1 MNRSSMSKK
10 FQAFRVKEV
19 AEKQFATSIESLS
32 TDDLPAGD
40 ILIKVHFSSLNFK
53 DALSASGNKGVTRK
67 FPHTPGIDAAGEV
80 VESSNTAFKKGD
92 KVLVTGF
99 DLGMN
104 TWGGMAE
111 YIRVPAEWVVALP
124 DGLGLR
130 ESMVYGTAGLTAG
143 LSVYQL
149 INQGINP
156 DMGKIVVTGASGG
169 VGSMAVAILGKLGF
183 EVVAVTG
190 KESAHD
196 LLKSMGAKECV
207 GRDTLNDES
216 KRPLLK
222 PLYAGAIDTVGGN
235 MLATIL
241 KSLQYNGVATCCGLV
256 NSPSLNT
263 SVFPFILKGVRLIG
277 IDSVECDIDLRKVIW
292 NNFASDWKIDYPE
305 GLIEEVKLEGLADK
319 IASILKGQIAG
330 RVVVSL

>member
-1 MNRSSMSKK
+1 MSKNYT
-10 FQAFRVKEV
+10 AFRVTEV
-19 AEKQFATSIESLS
+19 AEKQFVTSVEQLS
-32 TDDLPAGD
+32 MDDLPAGEV
-40 ILIKVHFSSLNFK
+40 LIKVAYSSLNYK
-53 DALSASGNKGVTRK
+53 DALSASGNKGVSRN
-67 FPHTPGIDAAGEV
+67 FPHTPGIDAAGI
-80 VESSNTAFKKGD
+80 VEASDDDTFKKGD

-104 TWGGMAE
+104 TAGGMAE
-111 YIRVPAEWVVALP
+111 YIRVPTAWVVPLP

-149 INQGINP
+149 IHQGINP

-169 VGSMAVAILGKLGF
+169 VGSMAIAILGKLGF
-183 EVVAVTG
+183 DVVAVTG

-196 LLKSMGAKECV
+196 LLKFLGATECV

-216 KRPLLK
+216 RRPLLK

-241 KSLQYNGVATCCGLV
+241 KSLKYNGVATCCGLV
-256 NSPSLNT
+256 NSPTLAT
-263 SVFPFILKGVRLIG
+263 SVFPFILKGIRLVG
-277 IDSVECDIDLRKVIW
+277 IDSVQCDINLRKVVW
-292 NNFASDWKIDYPE
+292 NYFAGDWKVDYPE
-305 GLIEEVKLEGLADK
+305 DLVEEVGLDGLSEK

-330 RVVVSL
+330 RVVVKL

>member
-1 MNRSSMSKK
+1 MSKK
-10 FQAFRVKEV
+10 YTAFRVTEV
-19 AEKQFATSIESLS
+19 AEKQFETSVEKLS
-32 TDDLPAGD
+32 MDDLPAGEV
-40 ILIKVHFSSLNFK
+40 LIKVAYSSLNYK
-53 DALSASGNKGVTRK
+53 DALSASGNKGVSRN
-67 FPHTPGIDAAGEV
+67 FPHTPGIDAAGT
-80 VESSNTAFKKGD
+80 VEASDSADFKKGD

-104 TWGGMAE
+104 TAGGMAE
-111 YIRVPAEWVVALP
+111 YIRVPAAWVVPLP

-149 INQGINP
+149 IYQGINP

-196 LLKSMGAKECV
+196 LLKSLGATACV
-207 GRDTLNDES
+207 GRDALNDES
-216 KRPLLK
+216 RRPILK

-241 KSLQYNGVATCCGLV
+241 KTLQYNGVATCCGLV
-256 NSPSLNT
+256 NSPALST

-277 IDSVECDIDLRKVIW
+277 IDSVQCDINLRKVVW
-292 NNFASDWKIDYPE
+292 NHFANDWKVDYPD
-305 GLIEEVKLEGLADK
+305 GLVEEVGLDGLSDK

-330 RVVVSL
+330 RVVVKL

>member
-1 MNRSSMSKK
+1 MSKK
-10 FQAFRVKEV
+10 YTAFRVTEV
-19 AEKQFATSIESLS
+19 AERKYETSIEKLS
-32 TDDLPAGD
+32 IDDLPAGEV
-40 ILIKVHFSSLNFK
+40 LIKVHFSSLNFK
-53 DALSASGNKGVTRK
+53 DALSASGNKGVTRN

-80 VESSNTAFKKGD
+80 VKSDNSAFKKGD

-104 TWGGMAE
+104 TAGGMAE
-111 YIRVPAEWVVALP
+111 YIQVPADWVVSLP
-124 DGLGLR
+124 KGLGLR

-190 KESAHD
+190 KESAHV
-196 LLKSMGAKECV
+196 LLKSLGASECI
-207 GRDTLNDES
+207 GRDSLNDES
-216 KRPLLK
+216 KRPILK

-241 KSLQYNGVATCCGLV
+241 KTLQYNGVATCCGLV
-256 NSPSLNT
+256 NSPALNT

-277 IDSVECDIDLRKVIW
+277 IDSVQCDINLRKVVW
-292 NNFASDWKIDYPE
+292 DNFASDWKVDYPE
-305 GLIEEVKLEGLADK
+305 DLVDEIGLDGLADK

-330 RVVVSL
+330 RVLVKI

>member
-1 MNRSSMSKK
+1 MSKK
-10 FQAFRVKEV
+10 FQAFRVTEV

-40 ILIKVHFSSLNFK
+40 VLIKVHYSSLNYK

-80 VESSNTAFKKGD
+80 VESANTSFKKGD
-92 KVLVTGF
+92 NVLVTGF

-104 TWGGMAE
+104 TAGGMAE

-124 DGLGLR
+124 NGLGLR

-169 VGSMAVAILGKLGF
+169 VGSIAVAILGKLGF

-190 KESAHD
+190 KESAHA
-196 LLKSMGAKECV
+196 LLKSLGATECI
-207 GRDTLNDES
+207 GRDALNDES
-216 KRPLLK
+216 KRPILK
-222 PLYAGAIDTVGGN
+222 PLYAGGIDTVGGN

-256 NSPSLNT
+256 NSPALNT

-277 IDSVECDIDLRKVIW
+277 IDSVECDINLRKVIW
-292 NNFASDWKIDYPE
+292 DNFASDWKVDYPE
-305 GLIEEVKLEGLADK
+305 DLVEEVNLSGLSDK
-319 IASILKGQIAG
+319 IASILKGGIKG
-330 RVVVSL
+330 RVVVKL

>member
-1 MNRSSMSKK
+1 MSKK
-10 FQAFRVKEV
+10 FQAYRVKEV
-19 AEKQFATSIESLS
+19 AEKQYTTSIESRS

-40 ILIKVHFSSLNFK
+40 VLIKVQYSSLNFK
-53 DALSASGNKGVTRK
+53 DALSASGNKGVTRN
-67 FPHTPGIDAAGEV
+67 FPHTPGIDAAGT
-80 VESSNTAFKKGD
+80 VEHSDNQNFKKGD

-104 TWGGMAE
+104 TSGGMAE

-124 DGLGLR
+124 KGLGLR

-183 EVVAVTG
+183 EVVAATG

-196 LLKSMGAKECV
+196 LLKSLGATECI
-207 GRDTLNDES
+207 GRDALNDES
-216 KRPLLK
+216 KRPILK

-256 NSPSLNT
+256 ASPALST

-277 IDSVECDIDLRKVIW
+277 IDSVQCDINLRKVVW
-292 NNFASDWKIDYPE
+292 DHFASDWKVDYPE
-305 GLIEEVKLEGLADK
+305 ELVSEIGLDGLDAK
-319 IASILKGQIAG
+319 IASILKGGISG
-330 RVVVSL
+330 RVIVKLS

>member
-1 MNRSSMSKK
+1 MSKK
-10 FQAFRVKEV
+10 YTAFRVTEV
-19 AEKQFATSIESLS
+19 AEKQFETSVEELS
-32 TDDLPAGD
+32 MDDLPIGEV
-40 ILIKVHFSSLNFK
+40 LIKVAYSSLNYK
-53 DALSASGNKGVTRK
+53 DALSASGNKGVSRN
-67 FPHTPGIDAAGEV
+67 FPHTPGIDAAGTVEV
-80 VESSNTAFKKGD
+80 SDSDDFKKGD

-104 TWGGMAE
+104 TAGGMAE
-111 YIRVPAEWVVALP
+111 YIQVPAAWVVPLP
-124 DGLGLR
+124 EGLGLR

-149 INQGINP
+149 IYQGINP

-196 LLKSMGAKECV
+196 LLKSLGAAECI
-207 GRDTLNDES
+207 GRDALNDES
-216 KRPLLK
+216 RRPILK

-241 KSLQYNGVATCCGLV
+241 KTLQYNGVATCCGLV
-256 NSPSLNT
+256 NSPTLST
-263 SVFPFILKGVRLIG
+263 SVFPFILNGVRLVG
-277 IDSVECDIDLRKVIW
+277 IDSVRCDINLRKVVW
-292 NNFASDWKIDYPE
+292 NHFADDWKVDYPE
-305 GLIEEVKLEGLADK
+305 GLVEEVGLDGLSDK
-319 IASILKGQIAG
+319 IASILKGEIAG
-330 RVVVSL
+330 RVVVKL

>member
-1 MNRSSMSKK
+1 MSKK
-10 FQAFRVKEV
+10 FQAFRVTEV
-19 AEKQFATSIESLS
+19 AERQYATSIESRS
-32 TDDLPAGD
+32 IADLPAGEV
-40 ILIKVHFSSLNFK
+40 LIKVQYSSLNFK

-67 FPHTPGIDAAGEV
+67 FPHTPGIDAAGT
-80 VESSNTAFKKGD
+80 VEHSDNQVFKKGD

-104 TWGGMAE
+104 TAGGMAE
-111 YIRVPAEWVVALP
+111 YIRVPAEWVVSLP
-124 DGLGLR
+124 DGLDLR
-130 ESMVYGTAGLTAG
+130 ESMIYGTAGLTAG

-149 INQGINP
+149 IHQGINP
-156 DMGKIVVTGASGG
+156 EMGKVVVTGASGG

-183 EVVAVTG
+183 EVVAATG

-196 LLKSMGAKECV
+196 LLKSLGATECI
-207 GRDTLNDES
+207 GRDALNDES

-256 NSPSLNT
+256 ASPKLAT

-277 IDSVECDIDLRKVIW
+277 IDSVECDINLRQVIW
-292 NNFASDWKIDYPE
+292 NHFASDWKVDYPE
-305 GLIEEVKLEGLADK
+305 DLIHEIELEGLKEK
-319 IASILKGQIAG
+319 IAAILQGQIAG
-330 RVVVSL
+330 RVIVKL

>member
-1 MNRSSMSKK
+1 MSKK
-10 FQAFRVKEV
+10 YTAFRVTEV
-19 AEKQFATSIESLS
+19 AEKQFETSVEELS
-32 TDDLPAGD
+32 MDDLPIGEV
-40 ILIKVHFSSLNFK
+40 LIKVAYSSLNYK
-53 DALSASGNKGVTRK
+53 DALSASGNKGVSRN
-67 FPHTPGIDAAGEV
+67 FPHTPGIDAAGTVEV
-80 VESSNTAFKKGD
+80 SDSDDFKKGD

-104 TWGGMAE
+104 TAGGMAE
-111 YIRVPAEWVVALP
+111 YIQVPAAWVVPLP
-124 DGLGLR
+124 EGLGLR

-149 INQGINP
+149 IYQGINP

-196 LLKSMGAKECV
+196 LLKSLGAAECI
-207 GRDTLNDES
+207 GRDALNDES
-216 KRPLLK
+216 RRPILK

-241 KSLQYNGVATCCGLV
+241 KTLQYNGVATCCGLV
-256 NSPSLNT
+256 NSPTLST
-263 SVFPFILKGVRLIG
+263 SVFPFILNGIRLVG
-277 IDSVECDIDLRKVIW
+277 IDSVRCDINLRKVVW
-292 NNFASDWKIDYPE
+292 NHFADDWKVDYPE
-305 GLIEEVKLEGLADK
+305 GLVEEVGLDGLGDK
-319 IASILKGQIAG
+319 IASILKGEIAG
-330 RVVVSL
+330 RVVVKL

>member
-1 MNRSSMSKK
+1 MSKK
-10 FQAFRVKEV
+10 YTAFRVTEV
-19 AEKQFATSIESLS
+19 AEKQFETSVEKLS
-32 TDDLPAGD
+32 MDDLPAGEV
-40 ILIKVHFSSLNFK
+40 LIKVHYSSLNFK

-80 VESSNTAFKKGD
+80 TESTNSAFKKGD

-111 YIRVPAEWVVALP
+111 YIRVPTEWVVALP
-124 DGLGLR
+124 NGLGLR
-130 ESMVYGTAGLTAG
+130 ESMIYGTAGLTAG

-196 LLKSMGAKECV
+196 LLKSMGANECV
-207 GRDTLNDES
+207 GRDVLNDES

-277 IDSVECDIDLRKVIW
+277 IDSVECDINLRKVIW
-292 NNFASDWKIDYPE
+292 NNFASDWKVDYPE
-305 GLIEEVKLEGLADK
+305 GMVEEVKLEGVADK

-330 RVVVSL
+330 RVVVAL

>member
-1 MNRSSMSKK
+1 MSKK
-10 FQAFRVKEV
+10 YTAFRVTEV
-19 AEKQFATSIESLS
+19 AERQYETSIEKLS
-32 TDDLPAGD
+32 IDDLPEGEV
-40 ILIKVHFSSLNFK
+40 LIKVHYSSLNFK

-80 VESSNTAFKKGD
+80 VKSDDSSFKKGD

-104 TWGGMAE
+104 TAGGMAE
-111 YIRVPAEWVVALP
+111 YIRVPTKWVVPLP
-124 DGLGLR
+124 TGLGLR

-169 VGSMAVAILGKLGF
+169 VGSMSVAILGKLGF
-183 EVVAVTG
+183 EIVAVTG
-190 KESAHD
+190 KESAHA
-196 LLKSMGAKECV
+196 LLKSLGANECI
-207 GRDTLNDES
+207 GRDALNDES
-216 KRPLLK
+216 KRPILK

-241 KSLQYNGVATCCGLV
+241 KTLQYNGVATCCGLV
-256 NSPSLNT
+256 NSPALNT

-277 IDSVECDIDLRKVIW
+277 IDSVECDINLRKVVW
-292 NNFASDWKIDYPE
+292 DNFASNWKVDYPE
-305 GLIEEVKLEGLADK
+305 DLVEEVGLDGLSDK

-330 RVVVSL
+330 RVIVKL

>member
-1 MNRSSMSKK
+1 MSKK
-10 FQAFRVKEV
+10 YTAFRVTEV
-19 AEKQFATSIESLS
+19 AERKYETSIEKLS
-32 TDDLPAGD
+32 IDDLPAGEV
-40 ILIKVHFSSLNFK
+40 LIKVHFSSLNFK
-53 DALSASGNKGVTRK
+53 DALSASGNKGVTRN

-80 VESSNTAFKKGD
+80 VKSDNSAFKKGD

-104 TWGGMAE
+104 TAGGMAE
-111 YIRVPAEWVVALP
+111 YIRVPADWVVSLP
-124 DGLGLR
+124 KGLGLR

-190 KESAHD
+190 KESAHV
-196 LLKSMGAKECV
+196 LLKSLGASECI
-207 GRDTLNDES
+207 GRDSLNDES
-216 KRPLLK
+216 KRPILK

-241 KSLQYNGVATCCGLV
+241 KTLQYNGVATCCGLV
-256 NSPSLNT
+256 NSPALNT

-277 IDSVECDIDLRKVIW
+277 IDSVQCDINLRKVVW
-292 NNFASDWKIDYPE
+292 DNFASDWKVDYPE
-305 GLIEEVKLEGLADK
+305 DLVDEIGLDGLADK

-330 RVVVSL
+330 RVLVKI

>member
-1 MNRSSMSKK
+1 MSKK
-10 FQAFRVKEV
+10 YTAFRVTEV
-19 AEKQFATSIESLS
+19 AERKYETSIESLS
-32 TDDLPAGD
+32 TTDLPAGD
-40 ILIKVHFSSLNFK
+40 VLIKVHYSSLNYK
-53 DALSASGNKGVTRK
+53 DALSASGNKGVTRN

-80 VESSNTAFKKGD
+80 VESKNNAFKKGE

-104 TWGGMAE
+104 TAGGMAE

-124 DGLGLR
+124 KGLGLR

-190 KESAHD
+190 KESAHT
-196 LLKSMGAKECV
+196 LLKSLGAKECI
-207 GRDTLNDES
+207 GRDALNDES
-216 KRPLLK
+216 KRPILK

-241 KSLQYNGVATCCGLV
+241 KTLQYNGVATCCGLV
-256 NSPSLNT
+256 NSPALNT

-277 IDSVECDIDLRKVIW
+277 IDSVQCDINLRKVVW
-292 NNFASDWKIDYPE
+292 ENFASDWKVDYPE
-305 GLIEEVKLEGLADK
+305 ELVDEVKLNGLSDK
-319 IASILKGQIAG
+319 IASILKGKIAG
-330 RVVVSL
+330 RVVVAL

>member
-1 MNRSSMSKK
+1 MSKK
-10 FQAFRVKEV
+10 YTAFRVTEV
-19 AEKQFATSIESLS
+19 AERKYETSIEKLS
-32 TDDLPAGD
+32 IDDLPAGEV
-40 ILIKVHFSSLNFK
+40 LIKVHYSSLNFK
-53 DALSASGNKGVTRK
+53 DALSASGNKGVTRN

-80 VESSNTAFKKGD
+80 VKSDNSAFKKGD

-104 TWGGMAE
+104 TAGGMAE
-111 YIRVPAEWVVALP
+111 YIRVPADWVVSLP
-124 DGLGLR
+124 KGLGLR

-190 KESAHD
+190 KESAHV
-196 LLKSMGAKECV
+196 LLKSLGASECI
-207 GRDTLNDES
+207 GRDALNDES
-216 KRPLLK
+216 KRPILK

-241 KSLQYNGVATCCGLV
+241 KTLQYNGVATCCGLV
-256 NSPSLNT
+256 NSPALNT

-277 IDSVECDIDLRKVIW
+277 IDSVQCDINLRKVVW
-292 NNFASDWKIDYPE
+292 DNFASDWKVDYPE
-305 GLIEEVKLEGLADK
+305 DLVDEIGLDGLADK

-330 RVVVSL
+330 RVLVKI